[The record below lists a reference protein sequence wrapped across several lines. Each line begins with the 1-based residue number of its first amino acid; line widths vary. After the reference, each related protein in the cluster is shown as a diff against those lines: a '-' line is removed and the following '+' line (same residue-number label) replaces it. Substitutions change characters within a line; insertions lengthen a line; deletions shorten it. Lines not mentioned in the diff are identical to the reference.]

1 MRAILSEA
9 LQAHLQWIGSS
20 VLTVTLNPLRC

>member
-1 MRAILSEA
+1 MRAIISEV
-9 LQAHLQWIGSS
+9 LQVHLQRIDSS